1 LIYTLIGAIIL
12 ILALIL
18 LGILLIP
25 FHISFYFQKSGKE
38 MGGKLKLSWMR
49 IRLIQRDIPPQEEE
63 EKKEKNKKERKFES
77 KKLIKSIKLFWKSL
91 DHLIPILTTFLK
103 SLTLEKFSL
112 NLNLGFGSPVDT
124 AMTSGYF
131 WSLASVMNVIPP
143 ISLSLTPDFQKERI
157 DGSVELNIK
166 LKLFWIVVESIKAFT
181 KKPVREFFWSLRDLN
196 R

>member
-1 LIYTLIGAIIL
+1 
-12 ILALIL
+12 
-18 LGILLIP
+18 
-25 FHISFYFQKSGKE
+25 

-49 IRLIQRDIPPQEEE
+49 IRLIQRDIPPEAEE
-63 EKKEKNKKERKFES
+63 EKKEKKKKKKKKERKFES

-91 DHLIPILTTFLK
+91 EHLIPILTAFLK

-131 WSLASVMNVIPP
+131 WSLASVMNLIPP
-143 ISLSLTPDFQKERI
+143 VSLSLTPDFQKERI

-181 KKPVREFFWSLRDLN
+181 KKPVRKLLWSLRDLN